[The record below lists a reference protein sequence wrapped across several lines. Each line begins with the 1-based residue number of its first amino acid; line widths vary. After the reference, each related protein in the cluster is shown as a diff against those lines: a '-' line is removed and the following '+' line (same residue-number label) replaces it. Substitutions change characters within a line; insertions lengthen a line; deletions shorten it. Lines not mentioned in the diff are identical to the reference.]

1 MIESETLIRTAEIVM
16 PAVLTLIFGFIAGRF
31 ASRATRRDA
40 DLLSFLEQAEYSLQ
54 CLPGINGDDPGW
66 AVTNHNK
73 TVGMPSF
80 DIREAIASA
89 AGTEVI
95 NAS

>member
-1 MIESETLIRTAEIVM
+1 MTVDLLLELLGFAACLV
-16 PAVLTLIFGFIAGRF
+16 FGYALGRR
-31 ASRATRRDA
+31 ASRAVRRDA
-40 DLLSFLEQAEYSLQ
+40 DLLAFLEQTEYSLQ

-89 AGTEVI
+89 AGTEV
-95 NAS
+95 ASAKTD

>member
-1 MIESETLIRTAEIVM
+1 MINLELSVLV
-16 PAVLTLIFGFIAGRF
+16 AVLVAAVLAAVAGFIAGRF
-31 ASRATRRDA
+31 STRAARRDA
-40 DLLSFLEQAEYSLQ
+40 DLLAFLEQAEYSLQ

-89 AGTEVI
+89 AGTEVT
-95 NAS
+95 NG